1 MSRLISSSAARDL
14 RPAAGARPGAATRL
28 GVLLGLAALALYAA
42 TGSRGVEWQ
51 DAGVHQYRILV
62 GQLESPVG
70 LALSHPLHYWLGRAT
85 LRLPLGDP
93 LHRLNL
99 LSGVFGAIGVGVL
112 SGLVVRLTSS
122 RLAGGLAGV
131 TLALA
136 QSYWQLSAR
145 TDTYTV
151 AAALMTVEWALLL
164 RYAQTRQP
172 AWLVAVFA
180 INGLHVADHLL
191 GLLPLATYG
200 ILLVERIV
208 RRRIAVEWLPVAI
221 VVWLA
226 TSAPYSALVVS
237 HWQHTGDLG
246 GTARSALFGGQ
257 PHAKDWARS
266 VLNVWPSATQAKL
279 AIASLGYCFPS
290 AAVLVA
296 LVGLF
301 RRLRPRARLF
311 RHVLLAQTII
321 VLVFVGRYNVPDVY
335 KYFVPVSVVT
345 ALWFGIG
352 VAWLLRRYE
361 RPAAGRPVK
370 EGTGTAPERVLAG
383 ATPVTLGAS
392 PRFHRAA
399 RRWVVAL
406 LVANALLPIAVY
418 YYFPIIAE
426 SRGWLRAQF
435 RDIPYRNE
443 YLHFF
448 RPWRF
453 ADHTA
458 AVFSREALARI
469 GENGWLLAD
478 STTAY
483 TVAATYLVHGGPA
496 GARVYWWVNCLTD
509 PGRPKLTDDELRAF
523 VEHGG
528 RVLGVPASV
537 RSEVENTVHPPLVID
552 RTEPF
557 WHIRLGP

>member
-1 MSRLISSSAARDL
+1 MPGLISSSAARDL
-14 RPAAGARPGAATRL
+14 RPAAGARRGAATRL

-62 GQLESPVG
+62 GQLENPFG
-70 LALSHPLHYWLGRAT
+70 LALSHPLHFWLGRAT

-112 SGLVVRLTSS
+112 SGLVVRLTRS

-136 QSYWQLSAR
+136 QSYWQMSAR

-151 AAALMTVEWALLL
+151 AATLMTVEWALLL
-164 RYAQTRQP
+164 RYARTRQP
-172 AWLVAVFA
+172 AWLLAVFA
-180 INGLHVADHLL
+180 VNGLHVADHLL

-200 ILLVERIV
+200 VLLLERIV
-208 RRRIAVEWLPVAI
+208 RRRIAVGWLPVAI
-221 VVWLA
+221 AVWLA
-226 TSAPYSALVVS
+226 TSAPYSTLVLS
-237 HWQHTGDLG
+237 HWQHTGNLG
-246 GTARSALFGGQ
+246 GTVRSALFGGN
-257 PHAKDWARS
+257 PHAKDWASS
-266 VLNVWPSATQAKL
+266 VLSVWPSATQAKL

-290 AAVLVA
+290 VAVLVA

-301 RRLRPRARLF
+301 RRLRRRARLF

-321 VLVFVGRYNVPDVY
+321 MLVFVGRYNVPDVY
-335 KYFVPVSVVT
+335 KYFVPVCAVT
-345 ALWFGIG
+345 ALWFGLG
-352 VAWLLRRYE
+352 VSALLRWW
-361 RPAAGRPVK
+361 PGGAG
-370 EGTGTAPERVLAG
+370 
-383 ATPVTLGAS
+383 
-392 PRFHRAA
+392 

-406 LVANALLPIAVY
+406 LVANALLPLAVY
-418 YYFPIIAE
+418 YCFPIVAE
-426 SRGWLRAQF
+426 RRGWLRAQF

-453 ADHTA
+453 ADNTA
-458 AVFSREALARI
+458 AVFSQEALARI

-509 PGRPKLTDDELRAF
+509 FGRPKLTDDELLAF

-528 RVLGVPASV
+528 RVLGVPSST

-557 WHIRLGP
+557 WHIRLAP